1 VLRTITRLT
10 LAAGLALCLSLAF
23 TPLGCGAS
31 QGVEA
36 SRHGGEGPG
45 VPDATVSA
53 LRACADQ
60 GKDRFK
66 ETTYALH
73 FDVEVTEDGH
83 VDRVKRK
90 ESLPAERAMES
101 CMADAIEGMRVPL
114 FVVQALTPHAEAE
127 AVSPASRGL
136 IGNPLLLAAA
146 AVVELVPVL
155 VVAAGVTVI
164 VGVSIYAS
172 EEIIET
178 VKRRNKRKDK
188 IKERCND
195 MFEVCQGMGPP
206 CTTYLPGCGT
216 SGLTPC
222 GACNERC
229 LAENSYDAN
238 CRCYSCG
245 YE

>member
-178 VKRRNKRKDK
+178 VKRRNRRMEKCK
-188 IKERCND
+188 D
-195 MFEVCQGMGPP
+195 MFEVCQGID
-206 CTTYLPGCGT
+206 
-216 SGLTPC
+216 
-222 GACNERC
+222 ACNRGYPGDDVWK
-229 LAENSYDAN
+229 NSICKACMMVCPSGEYPSHLN
-238 CRCYSCG
+238 CYSCG
-245 YE
+245 FY